1 MTDEIPDQPDPGADP
16 RVTGEH
22 LRTLSGPDGTGT
34 VTLVGVVHDHPAS
47 VYRVGEVVSTLDP
60 AVLALEVPPL
70 AVPLYEQYAADERT
84 PPAFGGEMSAAVQAA
99 ATDEVVGVDGPT
111 LGFLGRLARTM
122 LRERASATTVRQV
135 ARGVAAVGRTAL
147 ACRAAATL
155 ATRTSLRVEVDTP
168 VPYEGVP
175 TDDPAAQAADE
186 REHVE
191 QTHSVLNTLSP
202 PHAVRFRDETREAHM
217 AERLE
222 ALRKQGDVVAVVGY
236 GHLDPVAERLAEN
249 ER

>member
-1 MTDEIPDQPDPGADP
+1 MTDGDRTDDHSPDPRTTGAH
-16 RVTGEH
+16 V
-22 LRTLSGPDGTGT
+22 RTLRGRDGAGT

-47 VYRVGEVVSTLDP
+47 VYRAAHVVADADP

-84 PPAFGGEMSAAVQAA
+84 PPAFGGEMSGAVQAA
-99 ATDEVVGVDGPT
+99 RTDRVVGIDGPS

-155 ATRTSLRVEVDTP
+155 ATLTSLRVEVDTP
-168 VPYEGVP
+168 VPYGDVP
-175 TDDPAAQAADE
+175 DDPARQAADE
-186 REHVE
+186 REHIDR
-191 QTHSVLNTLSP
+191 THSVLAVLTP
-202 PHAVRFRDETREAHM
+202 PRAVRFRDETREAHM
-217 AERLE
+217 AERLS
-222 ALRKQGDVVAVVGY
+222 ALCPEGDVVAVVGH
-236 GHLDPVAERLAEN
+236 GHLDPVAERLAEA
-249 ER
+249 

>member
-1 MTDEIPDQPDPGADP
+1 MTERDITDPNDADP
-16 RVTGEH
+16 RLSDEY
-22 LRTLSGPDGTGT
+22 LRRHRTPDGT
-34 VTLVGVVHDHPAS
+34 VTLLGVVHDHPAS
-47 VYRVGEVVSTLDP
+47 VYRVGQVVADVDP

-70 AVPLYEQYAADERT
+70 AVPLYEQYADDERC

-99 ATDEVVGVDGPT
+99 STDSVVGIDGPT

-155 ATRTSLRVEVDTP
+155 ATLTSLRVEVDAP

-191 QTHSVLNTLSP
+191 RTHSVLNALSP
-202 PHAVRFRDETREAHM
+202 PRAVRFRDETREAHM
-217 AERLE
+217 AERLA
-222 ALRKQGDVVAVVGY
+222 ALQQEGDVVAVVGH
-236 GHLDPVAERLAEN
+236 GHLDPVAERLSGAE
-249 ER
+249 RD